1 MVGKSRFT
9 VVYVSAIA
17 LISFGLLVGINF
29 PSKGDI
35 KWTDILSSVSNLAM
49 AVIAYL
55 ALNVWKSQLKHSKRV
70 EQIETLRMQ
79 LDVLISAFNTK
90 LLRIY
95 DQKRNDVGALLESFN
110 PREQYL
116 NNKKEYE
123 DNHIHELNEAM
134 KEYTFNLDNYQSSFG
149 NPLPESLMFTEIKKH
164 LDEFEQELYCCYL
177 NQEKAFPVFYNSVSS
192 KLSNYRIQMQADL
205 KDEMRAL
212 WK

>member
-29 PSKGDI
+29 PSKDDI

-123 DNHIHELNEAM
+123 DNHIHELNEAI

-149 NPLPESLMFTEIKKH
+149 NPLPKSLMFTEIKKT
-164 LDEFEQELYCCYL
+164 
-177 NQEKAFPVFYNSVSS
+177 S
-192 KLSNYRIQMQADL
+192 R
-205 KDEMRAL
+205 
-212 WK
+212 

>member
-1 MVGKSRFT
+1 MVRKSRFT
-9 VVYVSAIA
+9 VVYVSAIV

-29 PSKGDI
+29 PSKSDI
-35 KWTDILSSVSNLAM
+35 KWTDILSSVSNFAM
-49 AVIAYL
+49 AIIAYL
-55 ALNVWKSQLKHSKRV
+55 ALDVWKSQLKHSKRV

-90 LLRIY
+90 LLRKY
-95 DQKRNDVGALLESFN
+95 DQKRNDEGALLESFN
-110 PREQYL
+110 PHEQYL
-116 NNKKEYE
+116 NNKKEYK
-123 DNHIHELNEAM
+123 DNHNHELNEAI

-149 NPLPESLMFTEIKKH
+149 NPLPESLMFTEIEKH

-192 KLSNYRIQMQADL
+192 KLSNYRIKMQAEL
-205 KDEMRAL
+205 KDEMSAL